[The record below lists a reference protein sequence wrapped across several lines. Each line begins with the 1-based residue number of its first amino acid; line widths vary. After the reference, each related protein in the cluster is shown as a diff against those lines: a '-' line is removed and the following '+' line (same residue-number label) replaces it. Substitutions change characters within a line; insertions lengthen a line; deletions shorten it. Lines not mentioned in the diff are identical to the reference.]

1 MIIMIDDKRILQKMN
16 KLREQRQNVGRTY
29 ERVKKCPRCSNNMK
43 YIYGEIFECPFCG
56 YKELSD
62 FGKVRDFLDKAG
74 PQPAVIISQETGV
87 PLDVIDA
94 FLREGRV
101 EIPDGSDMYIKCQSC
116 GTDIRYGRYCP
127 DCMLKITKN
136 IGQVMYMLSL
146 IHI

>member
-94 FLREGRV
+94 FLRREELRYLMV
-101 EIPDGSDMYIKCQSC
+101 QICISSARAVVPISD
-116 GTDIRYGRYCP
+116 TEDIVLTVCLR
-127 DCMLKITKN
+127 
-136 IGQVMYMLSL
+136 
-146 IHI
+146 